1 VGSDN
6 PISPDNAASGLSQEV
21 LDVLVVGGGIIGAG
35 VCRDAAMRGLRV
47 GLIEQHD
54 LAFGTSSRSA
64 RLLHGGLRYLAQ
76 GRVRLVRQ
84 ASLEKLVVQRIAPH
98 LAMPLPFIFPTYRG
112 TPWPKWKLRL
122 GVKMYDLLCHHRNFG
137 HSSTLSREQVKSL
150 LPGVNTQRLTGAVR
164 YYDGATNDARLVI
177 DTHRSAARHGAIVS
191 NYMRLEDSVHD
202 GGVWRSQLSDTLT
215 DQSYEV
221 RSRCVVNATGP
232 WSNRLPNSQISIR
245 GTKGVH
251 LIVSRQRLAIPEAV
265 MMTEQKRIVWAV
277 PWADV
282 VYIGTTD
289 TDYSGDP
296 EDVCT
301 SPQDVQYILEVT
313 NTYFPAVH
321 LTESDLIQT
330 WAGVCPLIANPRG
343 GPSDV
348 SRSYQIKIAPQGW
361 IDVAGGKLTTYRLIA
376 QQTVNHVGRCLG
388 RRLPDCRTA
397 DAPLLEPGDADGV
410 SSVIPPPVTEHAVN
424 HYCRNEWAIHL
435 DDVMVRRTRWHHYH
449 IDADVIAQQV
459 ASWMAGCL
467 GWSETRQ
474 QEELQRYRRVL
485 N

>member
-1 VGSDN
+1 
-6 PISPDNAASGLSQEV
+6 
-21 LDVLVVGGGIIGAG
+21 
-35 VCRDAAMRGLRV
+35 MRGLRV

-84 ASLEKLVVQRIAPH
+84 ANLEKLVVQRIAPH

-137 HSSTLSREQVKSL
+137 HCSTLSREQVKSR

-202 GGVWRSQLSDTLT
+202 GGVWRSQLGDTLT

-232 WSNRLPNSQISIR
+232 WSNRLPNSRISIR

-251 LIVSRQRLAIPEAV
+251 LTVSRQRLAIPEAV
-265 MMTEQKRIVWAV
+265 MMTEQKRVVWAV

-296 EDVCT
+296 EDVCS
-301 SPQDVQYILEVT
+301 SPDDVQYILDAT
-313 NTYFPAVH
+313 NTCFPSVH

-330 WAGVCPLIANPRG
+330 WAGVRPLIANPRG

-348 SRSYQIKIAPQGW
+348 SRSHQIKVAPQGW

-388 RRLPDCRTA
+388 RRLPDCQTA

-449 IDADVIAQQV
+449 VDADVIAQQV

-467 GWSETRQ
+467 GWNETRQ